1 MMRLLFCTGLLVLAA
16 CKAQDAPTPSAAEAP
31 DAPPAGSAAD
41 TPAEAP
47 PAAAQAAVAPPS
59 FDCAKAAS
67 EAEKLVCGDAEL
79 AALDRQLSERYAQS
93 SKKDPATERGWIKG
107 RDDCWKE
114 EDARSCV
121 RDAYRTRLV
130 ELAINAPDVM
140 VPKTV
145 EFRCTDNRNPFT
157 MVFYNEID
165 PVAAVMT
172 WGSDQAIVFPQP
184 AGSGSR
190 YGRKGIEY
198 WEHQGEASV
207 DFYGNKL
214 SCKPLP

>member
-1 MMRLLFCTGLLVLAA
+1 MARVLFCMGLLILAA
-16 CKAQDAPTPSAAEAP
+16 CKAQDAPTPSGSEVPEAP
-31 DAPPAGSAAD
+31 STGSAQEAPAAAPPAS
-41 TPAEAP
+41 
-47 PAAAQAAVAPPS
+47 AQAVTVPS

-67 EAEKLVCGDAEL
+67 DAEKLVCGDAEL
-79 AALDRQLSERYAQS
+79 AALDRQLSERYASS

-145 EFRCTDNRNPFT
+145 EFRCTGNTKPFA
-157 MVFYNEID
+157 MVFYNDID
-165 PVAAVMT
+165 PAAAVMT
-172 WGSDQAIVFPQP
+172 WGNDQAIVFPQP
-184 AGSGSR
+184 AASGAK
-190 YGRKGIEY
+190 YGRTGIEY

-207 DFYGNKL
+207 DFYGNRS